1 MGEIIRLPFPM
12 DEEERGVLR
21 RQLVEQVSHL
31 SDDDLVEVLKWLEAI
46 AEEEEERA
54 RSRGPAAVVRF
65 QRRGD
70 EDHLPEPA

>member
-12 DEEERGVLR
+12 DAEERAVLR

-46 AEEEEERA
+46 AEEEEERI
-54 RSRGPAAVVRF
+54 RNRGPASVVRF
-65 QRRGD
+65 HRRSD